1 MSDTPKPETA
11 DRLAK
16 VMARA
21 GLCSRRDAEGWIAA
35 GRVMVNGKKVITPA
49 FNVTSR
55 DKITVDGKP
64 LAERQGTRIWLYHKP
79 AGLVVTEKDP
89 EGRPTIFEALE
100 EQGLPRVVTVGRL
113 DINTE
118 GLLLLTNDGGLKRV
132 LELPSTGWLRRYRVR
147 AYGFVTQAQ
156 LDALKD
162 GITVDGVNYGPIEAT
177 LEREQ
182 GHNVWIVVGLREGK
196 NREVKNVL
204 GALGLEVNRLI
215 RVSYGPFQLGDLKE
229 GQIEVVKAKMLKD
242 QLGKK
247 LAEAA
252 GVDFDSEMPEGLFP
266 PPQPSSESPRSRG
279 SRGGGG
285 RFDSRAGDDRRS
297 FRDDDRPVRPRRI
310 HFDDDGRAPEEYEP
324 KGPGRP
330 ARGRVDADDQPA
342 SNYGRPPIRA
352 PRPDRAERP
361 AGERKSFGDKKPYG
375 DKKSF
380 GDKKP
385 YGDRKPYGDKS
396 FGDRPQRS
404 RRPDGD
410 ERPARSFGDRP
421 QRRDDDRRG
430 GGERPQRGFGDKPNR
445 SFGDRPARGAGRPF
459 GDKPQRGFGDRPSRG
474 GGERPARPFSDKP
487 GRSFGDRPAR
497 GGGERPSRP
506 FGDKPARSFGDRP
519 DRGDRPSRPFGDKPA
534 RGPRSDRPQRGFE
547 DSRPQRRD
555 DRPGQGRP
563 QGGRPGGRPEGGRPG
578 GRPEGG
584 RPGGGR
590 PTGGR
595 PTGGKPFGGKP
606 GGAGRPSGPRKPRG

>member
-55 DKITVDGKP
+55 DKITVDGQP

-156 LDALKD
+156 LDGLKD

-215 RVSYGPFQLGDLKE
+215 RVSYGPFQLGDLAE

-266 PPQPSSESPRSRG
+266 PPRAMSESPRGRG
-279 SRGGGG
+279 PRSGGG
-285 RFDSRAGDDRRS
+285 RFDARGGEDRRS

-324 KGPGRP
+324 KGPGKPRF
-330 ARGRVDADDQPA
+330 DKDDQPA
-342 SNYGRPPIRA
+342 RSFGRP
-352 PRPDRAERP
+352 AERP
-361 AGERKSFGDKKPYG
+361 ARSDRPERSDRKSFGDKKPFG
-375 DKKSF
+375 EKRGH

-385 YGDRKPYGDKS
+385 FGDRKPYGDKS
-396 FGDRPQRS
+396 FGDRPQRG

-410 ERPARSFGDRP
+410 DRPARSFGDRP
-421 QRRDDDRRG
+421 RRDDDRRG
-430 GGERPQRGFGDKPNR
+430 GGDRPQRGFGDKPARNFGDR
-445 SFGDRPARGAGRPF
+445 PDRGDRPARSF
-459 GDKPQRGFGDRPSRG
+459 G
-474 GGERPARPFSDKP
+474 DKP
-487 GRSFGDRPAR
+487 GRSFGDRPDRGDRPAR
-497 GGGERPSRP
+497 SFGDKPGRSFGERPARGDRPARP
-506 FGDKPARSFGDRP
+506 FGDKPGRSFGDRP

-547 DSRPQRRD
+547 EGRPPRRD

-563 QGGRPGGRPEGGRPG
+563 QGSRPAGKSFGDKPRGARPEGGRP
-578 GRPEGG
+578 
-584 RPGGGR
+584 
-590 PTGGR
+590 TGGS
-595 PTGGKPFGGKP
+595 PAGGKPFGGKP
-606 GGAGRPSGPRKPRG
+606 SGGRPTGPRKPRG

>member
-55 DKITVDGKP
+55 DKITVDGQQ
-64 LAERQGTRIWLYHKP
+64 LAERQGTRVWLYHKP

-89 EGRPTIFEALE
+89 EGRPTIFEAVE

-162 GITVDGVNYGPIEAT
+162 GITVDGINYGPIEAT

-215 RVSYGPFQLGDLKE
+215 RVSYGPFQLGDLAE

-279 SRGGGG
+279 SRGGG
-285 RFDSRAGDDRRS
+285 RFDSRGGSDDRRS

-324 KGPGRP
+324 KGPVRP
-330 ARGRVDADDQPA
+330 GRGRIDPDDQPA

-352 PRPDRAERP
+352 PKPDRADRP
-361 AGERKSFGDKKPYG
+361 AGDRKSFGDKKPYG
-375 DKKSF
+375 ARPSF

-385 YGDRKPYGDKS
+385 YGEKS
-396 FGDRPQRS
+396 YGDRPQRGG
-404 RRPDGD
+404 RPDGN
-410 ERPARSFGDRP
+410 ERPARSFSDRP
-421 QRRDDDRRG
+421 ARRDDERRG
-430 GGERPQRGFGDKPNR
+430 GGERPQRGFGDKPAR
-445 SFGDRPARGAGRPF
+445 SFGDRPARGGDRPFNDRPARGAGERPSRPF
-459 GDKPQRGFGDRPSRG
+459 G
-474 GGERPARPFSDKP
+474 DKP

-497 GGGERPSRP
+497 GGGERPTRP
-506 FGDKPARSFGDRP
+506 FGDKPGRSFGDRP
-519 DRGDRPSRPFGDKPA
+519 ARGGDERPARPYGDKPA
-534 RGPRSDRPQRGFE
+534 RGPRSDRPQRGFDDGRPPRRD
-547 DSRPQRRD
+547 DSRPPRRE

-584 RPGGGR
+584 RPGGAR